1 MQYDKVL
8 ECDKTEHL
16 DKAFVA
22 LEGGG
27 LAACNDHYWD
37 ARKNDKGSAHA
48 DGGEWRVT
56 LCNTVMT

>member
-27 LAACNDHYWD
+27 LAACNDHY
-37 ARKNDKGSAHA
+37 
-48 DGGEWRVT
+48 
-56 LCNTVMT
+56 